1 MAFYV
6 YILQSEQD
14 GTFYK
19 GYTEQ
24 PLERLK
30 QHNNQESSYTS
41 SKVPWKLVGL
51 LVFATK
57 KEALIKEKK
66 LKKYSKES
74 LISLIN
80 STQNILQHYLASV
93 G

>member
-6 YILQSEQD
+6 YILQTEQD

-66 LKKYSKES
+66 LKKVFFGKFG
-74 LISLIN
+74 ISDQFIAEP
-80 STQNILQHYLASV
+80 IERIP
-93 G
+93 